1 MMLEVIDRDGK
12 ALGDGRDIAADQTF
26 DVSQAR
32 GHTTQRRD
40 RRIVLIAGDRN
51 DVRVETAHVR
61 TVLKL
66 GEYDVYQS
74 CSLRPI
80 FRRDIDAHPVSLCE
94 IPDLAH
100 ALFVVARQARKVVGQ
115 GFQIGD
121 ALRRRKGVYSLE
133 PLGRTRRLCKR
144 GTVCMG
150 SGCSNDVVCSS
161 RENGIDER
169 RRLMLLDHIENGET
183 RHGMLLRR
191 QRVRSLDHGFSA
203 YCGKDCGFLG
213 RGSFVEGAR
222 VQSEDALA
230 IGKHGDS
237 MVDTVGWRSEF

>member
-1 MMLEVIDRDGK
+1 MLEVIDRNGK

-133 PLGRTRRLCKR
+133 PSDEPA
-144 GTVCMG
+144 G
-150 SGCSNDVVCSS
+150 SASA
-161 RENGIDER
+161 ER
-169 RRLMLLDHIENGET
+169 Y
-183 RHGMLLRR
+183 
-191 QRVRSLDHGFSA
+191 A
-203 YCGKDCGFLG
+203 W
-213 RGSFVEGAR
+213 
-222 VQSEDALA
+222 ALA
-230 IGKHGDS
+230 ARTMSSAARARTGSTSGAD
-237 MVDTVGWRSEF
+237 